1 MKVID
6 GVQSAPAGVR
16 VFVRG
21 MPEGAQAKYAI
32 GGRTEVLS
40 TASVCDADA
49 REGRGER
56 HRGTVQHDAV
66 NGQSN
71 KTARVVADTY
81 LRRVHGA

>member
-6 GVQSAPAGVR
+6 GVQPAPAGVR

-49 REGRGER
+49 REG
-56 HRGTVQHDAV
+56 
-66 NGQSN
+66 
-71 KTARVVADTY
+71 VVKDIEGLFSTM
-81 LRRVHGA
+81 L